1 MKKLIFRKN
10 KVTSFLSCFIGLT
23 IMTGVFS
30 ACSSSNDS
38 NKESAQDK
46 TSKLVLYG
54 GPFGN
59 SALKAAV
66 KIFQSKYP
74 EVDVEYKEFGELGD
88 SEAQTNYL
96 EAL

>member
-46 TSKLVLYG
+46 TKQACSLRRSLCKQR
-54 GPFGN
+54 
-59 SALKAAV
+59 A
-66 KIFQSKYP
+66 
-74 EVDVEYKEFGELGD
+74 
-88 SEAQTNYL
+88 
-96 EAL
+96 